1 VTSDSGRELT
11 VVGAGGVGGV
21 VGAHLARAGHRV
33 RFLETNLDHV
43 EAIRERGLHLSGRV
57 DFTVRVPVQP
67 PDAVSGDLDLVLLAV
82 KAKDTETAM
91 SVVAPRLRPG
101 GCVVSLQNGL
111 EEHEI
116 ARWVGA
122 HRTVGAFLTFGASY
136 ASPGEV
142 VYGGPGSFRLG
153 ELDGRRTDRVERLA
167 ETLTAAFH
175 PVEVTDNIFG
185 FLWGKA
191 ALGAYYF
198 ATALVDEDVPR
209 ILDRLEYRPLFGRLV
224 AEVVRVAQ
232 AEGVRC
238 EVIDGFDPL
247 AFVGDG
253 DTEPSWQAQYHYWA
267 LHVQRRTG
275 VWRDL
280 ALHRRATEVD
290 HIIGPVIA
298 RAKARGVAV
307 PLLRH
312 LRQLIKEAE
321 AGRRGLSFANLEE
334 LMAAEVED
342 VGSRHG
348 PDPAQTTGRGSAPG

>member
-1 VTSDSGRELT
+1 MTSDGGRELT
-11 VVGAGGVGGV
+11 VIGAGGIGGV

-33 RFLETNLDHV
+33 RFVEANLDHV
-43 EAIRERGLHLSGRV
+43 EAIRERGLHISGQV
-57 DFTVRVPVQP
+57 DFTVQVPVQP
-67 PDAVSGDLDLVLLAV
+67 PDAISGDLDVVLLAV
-82 KAKDTETAM
+82 KSKDTEAAV
-91 SVVAPRLRPG
+91 SVVAPRLLPG

-111 EEHEI
+111 EVHEV

-122 HRTVGAFLTFGASY
+122 HRTVGAFLTFGGNY

-153 ELDGRRTDRVERLA
+153 ELDGRRTDRIEGLA

-175 PVEVTDNIFG
+175 PVEVTGNIFG
-185 FLWGKA
+185 FLWGKT

-198 ATALVDEDVPR
+198 ATALVDEDVLR

-224 AEVVRVAQ
+224 AEVVRVAE

-247 AFVGDG
+247 AFMGDG
-253 DTEPSWQAQYHYWA
+253 DTEPSWQAQYRYWA
-267 LHVQRRTG
+267 AHLQRRTG

-280 ALHRRATEVD
+280 AVHHRATEVD

-307 PLLRH
+307 PLLRR

-321 AGRRGLSFANLEE
+321 AGRRGLSFANLDE
-334 LMAAEVED
+334 LRAAEIED
-342 VGSRHG
+342 TGSRREPHPARPTSRG
-348 PDPAQTTGRGSAPG
+348 PAPG